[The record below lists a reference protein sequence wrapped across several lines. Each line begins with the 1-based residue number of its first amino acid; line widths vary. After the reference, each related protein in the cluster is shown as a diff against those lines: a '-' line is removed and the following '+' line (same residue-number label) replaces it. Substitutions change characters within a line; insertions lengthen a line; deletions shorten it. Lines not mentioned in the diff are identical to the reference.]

1 VNDLSVPWRDC
12 ESINR
17 NLDDTL
23 FLRRAH
29 SVGRRR
35 QLVNLLGYAL
45 MVNSLTI
52 LEHQARRGR
61 SPDLLAA

>member
-1 VNDLSVPWRDC
+1 VASAGVVC
-12 ESINR
+12 SG
-17 NLDDTL
+17 
-23 FLRRAH
+23 H
-29 SVGRRR
+29 RR